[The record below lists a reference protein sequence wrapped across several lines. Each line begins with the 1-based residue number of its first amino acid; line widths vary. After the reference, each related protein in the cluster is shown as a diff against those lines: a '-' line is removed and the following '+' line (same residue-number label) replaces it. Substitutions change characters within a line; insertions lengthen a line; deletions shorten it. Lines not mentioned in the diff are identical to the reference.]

1 MDRLCKKHFRVRKCL
16 KVWDMKSNKK
26 IKIVDAAEKSF
37 IEEIKQIVQTA
48 RRKAYSAINFAQVEA
63 NWLIGKRIVEQEQ
76 FGEQRAEYGQRI
88 LEIASIE

>member
-1 MDRLCKKHFRVRKCL
+1 
-16 KVWDMKSNKK
+16 MKSNKK

-48 RRKAYSAINFAQVEA
+48 RHKAYSAINFAQVEA

-76 FGEQRAEYGQRI
+76 LGEQRAEYGQRI